1 MLRFGVRGGEVGRAG
16 DNETQ
21 LFPNPAHFSKM
32 PLSGGLEGA
41 GGFCPPPRLHSW
53 KAGGVGGAHLGN
65 AFGMPLCTLS
75 IREAQTEFP
84 LPRGAF
90 ASQTPHTFPITS
102 HPDFPCRSLFFFFFS
117 HLPPCSQAQPPAPG
131 GLNTPLAPF
140 PITQPGG
147 PQPGEA
153 AGCSCGKPED
163 EFGILRP

>member
-41 GGFCPPPRLHSW
+41 GGFCRPPRLHSW

-102 HPDFPCRSLFFFFFS
+102 HPNFPCRSLFFFFFFPLTTMLTS
-117 HLPPCSQAQPPAPG
+117 SAPCSWGVKYPLGSLPNNPARRAAAWRG
-131 GLNTPLAPF
+131 SRMQLW
-140 PITQPGG
+140 
-147 PQPGEA
+147 EA
-153 AGCSCGKPED
+153 
-163 EFGILRP
+163 